1 MNFDVGI
8 CRFFIGCIF
17 ETSRF
22 PVVNF
27 PDLRPGSDVDLI
39 PLGRVPRQHDPR
51 LGTDSL
57 GTRSG
62 GTNEVGLSHQVL
74 TFFIS
79 FQLSVTSWKKRGS

>member
-27 PDLRPGSDVDLI
+27 PGSDVELI

-51 LGTDSL
+51 LGTDS
-57 GTRSG
+57 SA
-62 GTNEVGLSHQVL
+62 NEVGLSHQVL
-74 TFFIS
+74 TLLYNLVPTLCNFLEEKGFVFS
-79 FQLSVTSWKKRGS
+79 